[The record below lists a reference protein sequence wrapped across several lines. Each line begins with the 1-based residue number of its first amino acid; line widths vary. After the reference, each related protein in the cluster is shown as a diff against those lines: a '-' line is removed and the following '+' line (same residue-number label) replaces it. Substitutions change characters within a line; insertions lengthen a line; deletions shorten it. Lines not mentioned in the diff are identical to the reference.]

1 MRGKKCE
8 VSASEMMEMRR
19 EGLSNKDIAEL
30 LEISVPT
37 VHKYIGKQGGRMER
51 LAVFADKG
59 KKKQP
64 EAKEEICETK
74 KTNDEAEVC
83 AVLRSVFARKR
94 SDSHGRDGNQT
105 DQGYLRRAA
114 GGADIRSG
122 GGSCGVSCMGGA

>member
-19 EGLSNKDIAEL
+19 EGLSNADIAEL

-59 KKKQP
+59 KKKPP
-64 EAKEEICETK
+64 EAEEEICETK
-74 KTNDEAEVC
+74 KTSDEAEVC
-83 AVLRSVFARKR
+83 ADAGSIFCRSCTSRGKQYCQISHDKERRRLCYSVF
-94 SDSHGRDGNQT
+94 
-105 DQGYLRRAA
+105 
-114 GGADIRSG
+114 
-122 GGSCGVSCMGGA
+122 